1 VTFLSPLIAGLAITF
16 GPPEYATLMTLGL
29 SMIMLLSTGSTSK
42 AVISGIVGFLISTI
56 GMDLFSGVAR
66 FTMGQYELLNG
77 IDFIAV
83 SIGLF
88 AIAEV
93 MVNLE
98 ASSDSRPFK
107 APPSRIRDL
116 FPSKKDLRDSGPAIA
131 QGTVVGFSVGVLPG
145 VGSTVASFLSY
156 SLAKRF
162 SRHPEEYGRGAIGGV
177 AAPESANNAATSA
190 GFIPMLT
197 LGIPA
202 GGSMAILLGA
212 LFMYGLE
219 PGPRFFASHP
229 EVVWPIIASMY
240 VGNVMLVILNLPMVP
255 LFASLLRVPYRV
267 LYPTIIV
274 ISLVGVYSV
283 NNSVFDV
290 LLCVIF
296 GTLGYI
302 MRKTGFPAPPLV
314 LAFILGPMIEK
325 ALRQSLLIS
334 GGDMTIFVTRPW
346 SAAFL
351 AVLVLLIVVPLLM
364 RNRTETLRLKEMIGE
379 ED

>member
-1 VTFLSPLIAGLAITF
+1 
-16 GPPEYATLMTLGL
+16 
-29 SMIMLLSTGSTSK
+29 
-42 AVISGIVGFLISTI
+42 
-56 GMDLFSGVAR
+56 
-66 FTMGQYELLNG
+66 
-77 IDFIAV
+77 
-83 SIGLF
+83 
-88 AIAEV
+88 
-93 MVNLE
+93 
-98 ASSDSRPFK
+98 
-107 APPSRIRDL
+107 
-116 FPSKKDLRDSGPAIA
+116 
-131 QGTVVGFSVGVLPG
+131 
-145 VGSTVASFLSY
+145 
-156 SLAKRF
+156 
-162 SRHPEEYGRGAIGGV
+162 
-177 AAPESANNAATSA
+177 
-190 GFIPMLT
+190 MLT

-212 LFMYGLE
+212 LYMYGLE
-219 PGPRFFASHP
+219 PGPRFFTAHP

-274 ISLVGVYSV
+274 VSLVGVYSV

-334 GGDMTIFVTRPW
+334 GGDMTIFLRRPW
-346 SAAFL
+346 SASFL
-351 AVLVLLIVVPLLM
+351 VVLVLLIVVPLLLG
-364 RNRTETLRLKEMIGE
+364 NRGGKRGLKELIPQE